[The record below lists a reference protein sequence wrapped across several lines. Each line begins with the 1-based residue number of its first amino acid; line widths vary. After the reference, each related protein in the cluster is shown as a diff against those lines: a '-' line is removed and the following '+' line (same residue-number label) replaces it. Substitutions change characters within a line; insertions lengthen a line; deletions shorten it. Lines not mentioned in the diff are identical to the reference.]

1 MSTLG
6 ACTYAGDSRNSKRRR
21 TTASAT
27 LASMS
32 AIFWPMHTRAPPPNG
47 MNAIGWRRRPPSSSA
62 ANLAGLNSAASS
74 PHAAASWWTAMIGI
88 ITSVPAGTTH
98 PPSSTSSFAVRII
111 ATAGGYSLSVAT
123 AADGDDL
130 AAGTF
135 LPLRVHGERD
145 GGPGEEVGQRLLPGE
160 EEVLALLD
168 DLARRHRRRHE
179 AHELPHAAAAI
190 AAIIGVVAMAA
201 AAALQA
207 GDELGE
213 VAPDLPVELP
223 HAAVLPRGEEP
234 VPGDVHLAVRL
245 GGVAGELVLEPEH
258 GGAVVVVPAAER
270 GERDG
275 LLRHALEPLG
285 DKGRTRGRMSWEVG
299 GSMGREAASTMRRT
313 SSIEL
318 PTKNR
323 YPGPRTPC
331 AAKCRSTRRG
341 RHHSASAAL
350 AAAAY
355 TATHAAAATATAAAP
370 PHVHAHDAHMAR

>member
-1 MSTLG
+1 MVLG
-6 ACTYAGDSRNSKRRR
+6 GE
-21 TTASAT
+21 
-27 LASMS
+27 
-32 AIFWPMHTRAPPPNG
+32 
-47 MNAIGWRRRPPSSSA
+47 
-62 ANLAGLNSAASS
+62 
-74 PHAAASWWTAMIGI
+74 
-88 ITSVPAGTTH
+88 
-98 PPSSTSSFAVRII
+98 
-111 ATAGGYSLSVAT
+111 VAT

-285 DKGRTRGRMSWEVG
+285 DVDLRLAG
-299 GSMGREAASTMRRT
+299 AAGARALRQLVEHAGDGAGDERRDHPVVLGV
-313 SSIEL
+313 E
-318 PTKNR
+318 
-323 YPGPRTPC
+323 
-331 AAKCRSTRRG
+331 RR
-341 RHHSASAAL
+341 RAHP
-350 AAAAY
+350 AAAR
-355 TATHAAAATATAAAP
+355 P
-370 PHVHAHDAHMAR
+370 PLAVEVAEAVALELADHRVRLVPVEVIRPRQEHLPDQLRLAHHQPRRPPKPNQMHRTCW